1 MCAAISRSTRRRRQR
16 PGMNTLSCCASSTPA
31 PAPASKSV
39 ERVPLVQLKNV
50 HYCVPMDYDR
60 VIFKNLNLSIYPG
73 ELVLITGL
81 NGSGKST
88 ALKLISGLNHPDSGE
103 LYWKNER
110 MKPKDMVKKV
120 GVMMQMPGN
129 YFFMRTILQ
138 ELVMG
143 RITRTPDDVRKVM
156 AQVGLFDISLSRSP
170 KSLSG
175 GETRRLALASQIMR
189 EPTPEVITL
198 DEPLV
203 GVDWDGREDIIKLLG
218 ELKRQFALVIVSHEP
233 KELLIHCDR
242 LIQIANGEAHEVERN
257 VIDKALLLLRKR
269 QEEAERGVATP
280 RTIFDN

>member
-1 MCAAISRSTRRRRQR
+1 
-16 PGMNTLSCCASSTPA
+16 
-31 PAPASKSV
+31 
-39 ERVPLVQLKNV
+39 
-50 HYCVPMDYDR
+50 MDYDR
-60 VIFKNLNLSIYPG
+60 VVFKNLNLSIYPG

-88 ALKLISGLNHPDSGE
+88 ALKLISGLNEPDSGE
-103 LYWKNER
+103 LYWKNEQV
-110 MKPKDMVKKV
+110 KPKEMVRKV

-143 RITRTPDDVRKVM
+143 RRTRTPDDVRKVM
-156 AQVGLFDISLSRSP
+156 AQVGLFDISLTRNP
-170 KSLSG
+170 RSLSG

-218 ELKRQFALVIVSHEP
+218 DLKRQFALIIVSHEP
-233 KELLIHCDR
+233 KELLVHCDR
-242 LIQIANGEAHEVERN
+242 LIQIANGEAHEVKRE
-257 VIDKALLLLRKR
+257 VIDKAVLLLKKR
-269 QEEAERGVATP
+269 EQAERGVATP
-280 RTIFDN
+280 QTIFDI